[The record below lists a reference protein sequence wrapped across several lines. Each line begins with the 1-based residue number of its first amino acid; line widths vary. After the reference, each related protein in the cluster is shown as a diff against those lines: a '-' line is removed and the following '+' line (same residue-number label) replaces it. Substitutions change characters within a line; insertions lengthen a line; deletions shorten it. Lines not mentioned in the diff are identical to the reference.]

1 MAQIEAVRRH
11 DGDASLAPIPSISRA
26 ARLVELAV
34 VRPRWLIAK
43 LIAEFSQRTA
53 MWLRRSN
60 PATETKQGSTPSW
73 IIRGE
78 LPAVGSA
85 DAPSA
90 PAMANAA
97 APTAVS
103 SFLREAECTAI
114 PIGDKVHLHVDHAPG
129 SSRAAE
135 LLTPVSGFSE
145 SLDLPLRRP
154 AVKRRFGEIMR
165 LLNEA
170 ISAAVSWRLV
180 ALGDIWRR
188 GLSGASDSRY
198 RESWLWPPTPV
209 IDRIAQKAVE
219 PVAGATASMPVGAPE
234 APPQT
239 PV

>member
-11 DGDASLAPIPSISRA
+11 DGDTSLAPIPSISRT

-43 LIAEFSQRTA
+43 LIAEFSPRTA
-53 MWLRRSN
+53 IWLRRSN
-60 PATETKQGSTPSW
+60 PATGTKHGSTPSW

-78 LPAVGSA
+78 LPAIGST

-90 PAMANAA
+90 RATANAA

-129 SSRAAE
+129 RAAE

-145 SLDLPLRRP
+145 SLGLPLRRP

-165 LLNEA
+165 LPNEA
-170 ISAAVSWRLV
+170 ISAAVLWRLV
-180 ALGDIWRR
+180 ALGDMWRR
-188 GLSGASDSRY
+188 GLSGANDSGY
-198 RESWLWPPTPV
+198 RETWLWPPTPV

-219 PVAGATASMPVGAPE
+219 PVAGAKASMLAAPE